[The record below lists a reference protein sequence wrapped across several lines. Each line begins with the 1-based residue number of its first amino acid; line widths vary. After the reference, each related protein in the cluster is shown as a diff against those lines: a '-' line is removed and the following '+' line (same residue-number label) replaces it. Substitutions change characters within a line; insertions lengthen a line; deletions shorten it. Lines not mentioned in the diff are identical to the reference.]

1 MQRPQSLESLTF
13 FCPASDDVRAAAE
26 VRAFT
31 WRAPAAGT
39 RLSLIAKLRAAHRR
53 ALKLHPS
60 AGAALN
66 AS

>member
-1 MQRPQSLESLTF
+1 MQRIQTLESLTF
-13 FCPASDDVRAAAE
+13 FCPASDDQRAAE

-31 WRAPAAGT
+31 WRAPGEGT
-39 RLSLIAKLRAAHRR
+39 RLSLLAKLRAARR
-53 ALKLHPS
+53 RSHKLHPS